1 MVVGLSWWVIDL
13 GYWVV
18 LVGVPLE
25 IHAIRKNKK
34 VEREERNECKGDEGN
49 GSDEGQKQC

>member
-1 MVVGLSWWVIDL
+1 MIDL
-13 GYWVV
+13 GHWVV

-25 IHAIRKNKK
+25 ILAIRKNKK

>member
-13 GYWVV
+13 GHWVV

-34 VEREERNECKGDEGN
+34 VEREERNECKGDEG
-49 GSDEGQKQC
+49 QKQC